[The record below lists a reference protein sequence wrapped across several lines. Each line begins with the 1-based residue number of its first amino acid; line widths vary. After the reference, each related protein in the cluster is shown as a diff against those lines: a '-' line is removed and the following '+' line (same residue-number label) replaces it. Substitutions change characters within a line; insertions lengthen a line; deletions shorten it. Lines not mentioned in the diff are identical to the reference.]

1 MKKNSLVLGL
11 SILSFAATGQTTW
24 VVDPV
29 HSSVQFEVSHLA
41 VSSVTGD
48 FTGFTGSVITQN
60 DDFNNARISATI
72 DVNSVDTNN
81 LERDKHLKED
91 DFFNATKYPNITFVS
106 SVFSKEKDNIFTIQ
120 GDLTI
125 RDVTKPISLSAE
137 YGGIVSINGQQ
148 KAGFTAEGTIDRFDY
163 GLKWDDVLDSGGLIV
178 GEKVDII
185 LKVQLVK
192 KQ

>member
-1 MKKNSLVLGL
+1 MKKYLLLVNSCLF
-11 SILSFAATGQTTW
+11 SILCFGQTTW
-24 VVDPV
+24 VVDQA
-29 HSSVQFEVSHLA
+29 HSAVQFEVSHLA
-41 VSSVTGD
+41 VSSVTGT
-48 FTGFTGSVITQN
+48 FTGFTGSIISGSNDFQN
-60 DDFNNARISATI
+60 AKVNATI

-91 DFFNATKYPNITFVS
+91 DFFNAAKYPNITFVS
-106 SVFSKEKDNIFTIQ
+106 SVFTKNSDNSYTIQ

-125 RDVTKPISLSAE
+125 RNITKPISLTAD
-137 YGGIVSINGQQ
+137 YGGLVSINGKQ
-148 KAGFTAEGTIDRFDY
+148 KAGFTARGKINRFDY

-185 LKVQLVK
+185 LKVELI

>member
-91 DFFNATKYPNITFVS
+91 DFFNASKYPNITFVS

-148 KAGFTAEGTIDRFDY
+148 KAGFYCRRY
-163 GLKWDDVLDSGGLIV
+163 HRPV
-178 GEKVDII
+178 
-185 LKVQLVK
+185 
-192 KQ
+192 

>member
-1 MKKNSLVLGL
+1 MKKNSLVFGL